1 MPSLSFNGDI
11 LLLSAL
17 YYPSD
22 GLLERSVPVV
32 TTFEGG
38 RNWVDVERIMTRDFQ
53 IFSRTIAVRDD
64 QDKLHRFMLFWQTQ
78 THDRHPRALRINE
91 PAKAVVPGHT
101 FRGDLLIM
109 RIGVRRPYT
118 HLTDSGEK
126 AFARAALRRF
136 LDTATHIT
144 EMRQANNSDIRT
156 IMPADLDGHFLR
168 VASPRNSG
176 SRYVFEFDNEDVA
189 ALMTAYVMLS
199 RPATSALQSDDLQP
213 VMLHAAALNAHSV
226 HHPAAAAPPSQ
237 PRRRCPSE
245 ARPERRNPPAGGS
258 KHGGLAREDVRQV
271 DIGDARRL
279 SAKRWQDVAFMRSP
293 VSALFACPY
302 PKLTIR
308 GGLSSMADSSPPESD
323 PQVLGVDHLRFTPS
337 TLDGAVSATRRA
349 LIVVAATEAKSAS
362 SKSRSRGSGTVGGAM
377 PGCEEEKTPYHVLA
391 APNALAKATLCA
403 KICELQPT
411 PRPPIRRPG
420 LAPVVRF
427 GFDHAL
433 MTGRD
438 RNCYDLGYYS
448 QVSGRRTMQ
457 DLSHKSAQKNQGLP
471 DIVGLYVD
479 FTATLLDI
487 VGDPTRSPG
496 ETLDVAIAPCATE
509 VDLIAKPATK
519 AAVNDPVDYRPAVY
533 EAGSDVSL
541 LIIPGQGPKSQ
552 ADIDVFLRPLPLI
565 RGPQRDGR

>member
-11 LLLSAL
+11 VLLSAL

-22 GLLERSVPVV
+22 ELLERTIPVV

-38 RNWVDVERIMTRDFQ
+38 RTWVDVERIMTRDFQ

-64 QDKLHRFMLFWQTQ
+64 QNKLHRFKLFWQTQ

-126 AFARAALRRF
+126 AFARAALRSMTPTRF
-136 LDTATHIT
+136 LDTATRIT

-156 IMPADLDGHFLR
+156 IMPADLDGH
-168 VASPRNSG
+168 
-176 SRYVFEFDNEDVA
+176 
-189 ALMTAYVMLS
+189 
-199 RPATSALQSDDLQP
+199 SDDLQP
-213 VMLHAAALNAHSV
+213 VMLHATALNAHGV

-237 PRRRCPSE
+237 PRRRSPSE
-245 ARPERRNPPAGGS
+245 ARPERRDPPAGGS

-293 VSALFACPY
+293 V
-302 PKLTIR
+302 
-308 GGLSSMADSSPPESD
+308 
-323 PQVLGVDHLRFTPS
+323 QGVDHL
-337 TLDGAVSATRRA
+337 VSRPRIWTGQSQLRGNR
-349 LIVVAATEAKSAS
+349 
-362 SKSRSRGSGTVGGAM
+362 SKVGESRSRWSGTVGGAM

-391 APNALAKATLCA
+391 APNALAKATLRA
-403 KICELQPT
+403 KISELQPT
-411 PRPPIRRPG
+411 PRPPIRRPR

-433 MTGRD
+433 MTGRSNGPIHVKVAIATVTTSVTTV
-438 RNCYDLGYYS
+438 RLAHLALWCVGR
-448 QVSGRRTMQ
+448 SGRRTME
-457 DLSHKSAQKNQGLP
+457 DLCHKRAQKNQGLP
-471 DIVGLYVD
+471 DILSLYVD
-479 FTATLLDI
+479 FTATRSWTYRTADCPDRTAA
-487 VGDPTRSPG
+487 GSPTKALG
-496 ETLDVAIAPCATE
+496 AGIAPCATK
-509 VDLIAKPATK
+509 VDWIAKPAAS
-519 AAVNDPVDYRPAVY
+519 AAANDPVDSHPTVF
-533 EAGSDVSL
+533 EAGGGVSP
-541 LIIPGQGPKSQ
+541 LILPGPGPESQ
-552 ADIDVFLRPLPLI
+552 ADIDAFLRPLGRTMRCSSVSKTCARWIKKQEGSRSVL
-565 RGPQRDGR
+565 RAVDRSESQRLKGEQMYHDRRSRM